1 MTISEIKKRNG
12 QVVPFTSAKITTAVE
27 KAFHAVGATL
37 PVGALELI
45 TGQVLASLERDFAD
59 QVPSV
64 EHVQDRV
71 ELALMQAGFHE
82 VAKSYIVYRYQ
93 HTKIREE
100 KQEEVLEKIEE
111 KKLMVT
117 TRSGRSEAYDEGK
130 IRAVLTPFVAGHEAV
145 IDIDTIMSQLKYE
158 LYDGISTADI
168 MRGLTMVV
176 RSMIERDPAYSKLA
190 ARLLLNRLYGEVFG
204 ADYTTAT
211 LADKHT
217 EIFER
222 NMRKLVASGDLDERM
237 AEFDF
242 KKLGS
247 ELKIENDTL
256 FEYMGLEIMSS
267 RYCLEDPKAKKPLET
282 PQMLWMRVAMGLAI
296 AEKPEDRERVA
307 LEFYDALSN
316 FYYTPG
322 GRTLFQAGAKKAQ
335 LSNCFLNSVPDS
347 LDGIFKSISDNA
359 QYLKW
364 SGGTGTDWTK
374 VRATGSFIKGTG
386 VSSQGIVPFLKIAN
400 DVNIAI
406 NRSGK
411 RRGAGCVYLETWHMD
426 IEDFLELRKN
436 TGDERRRTHDINTAN
451 WIPDLFMKR
460 VRDGGQWTLFSPEEV
475 SDLHELYGEA
485 FERKYE
491 EYEAKAD
498 RGEIEL
504 FKRVDASTLWKKMI
518 GMLFETG
525 HPWITWKDPINV
537 RSPQDHVGVVHNS
550 NLCTEITLNTN
561 DEETA
566 VCTIGSL
573 NFATFV
579 SYDAQGKAYFDHEK
593 IGQVTVTAMRMLD
606 NVIDLNFYP
615 TKDAERGNMRHRPVG
630 LGVRGYHDALYM
642 LGIHFDSQEAVDFAD
657 ESMEVMAYHTI
668 LASSKLAREK
678 GVYSTY
684 KGSKWDRDIFPQDTI
699 ALLAKERG
707 EGIDLPTGGK
717 LDWTPVRE
725 HVKQY
730 GMRNSNTMAIAPT
743 ASTANL
749 VGCIPCV
756 EPIYKN
762 IYVKSN
768 KEGEFVVVNKY
779 LVEDLKARGLWSAG
793 MLNKLKYYDG
803 SVQDITEVPEDLK
816 RKYKEVFEI
825 DARWLID
832 AAARRGRWM
841 DQSQSLNI
849 FYSGTSGRDLS
860 DIYFHAWKLGL
871 KTTYYLRTLGASQVE
886 KASVSTA
893 EFGATHTRKAAVA
906 ASVAVAETIA
916 SDSAMAAA
924 PAFTQSVPMPVP
936 VAVAQPF
943 VAAAPQPVSTMF
955 STASAAPQ
963 LSIPSG
969 FSPEEW
975 QAKLSRV
982 AAGLETGAC
991 ESCES

>member
-1 MTISEIKKRNG
+1 MLEIKKRNG
-12 QVVPFTSAKITTAVE
+12 EVVPFAAEKIATAIE
-27 KAFHAVGATL
+27 HAFAAVQGTAPEGA
-37 PVGALELI
+37 VKELADAVI
-45 TGQVLASLERDFAD
+45 SGIERDFAD

-71 ELALMQAGFHE
+71 EMALMEGGYHE
-82 VAKSYIVYRYQ
+82 VAKAYIVYRYQ
-93 HTKIREE
+93 HTKIREA
-100 KQEEVLEKIEE
+100 KKEEVLEKIEE
-111 KKLMVT
+111 KQLLVT
-117 TRSGRSEAYDEGK
+117 TRSGKTEPYSETEMRTLFQQFITGYES
-130 IRAVLTPFVAGHEAV
+130 E
-145 IDIDTIMSQLKYE
+145 IDVDTVMSQLKYE
-158 LYDGISTADI
+158 LYDGIKTDDI
-168 MRGLTMVV
+168 IRGLTMVV
-176 RSMIERDPAYSKLA
+176 RSMIERDPAYSKVA
-190 ARLLLNRLYGEVFG
+190 ARVLLYRLYGQVFG
-204 ADYTTAT
+204 TDFQNGS
-211 LADKHT
+211 LVDKHT

-222 NMRKLVASGDLDERM
+222 NMKRMVAQGDLDERM
-237 AEFDF
+237 GEFDF
-242 KKLGS
+242 KKLGAA
-247 ELKIENDTL
+247 LAIENDNL

-267 RYCLEDPKAKKPLET
+267 RYCMEDPKAKMPLET
-282 PQMLWMRVAMGLAI
+282 PQMLWMRIGMGLAL

-307 LEFYDALSN
+307 LEFYHVLSN

-426 IEDFLELRKN
+426 IEEFIELRKN

-460 VRDGGQWTLFSPEEV
+460 VRENGTWTLFSPNEV
-475 SDLHELYGEA
+475 PDLHELYGAA
-485 FERKYE
+485 FEKAYV

-504 FKRVDASTLWKKMI
+504 FKRIEANDLWKKMI

-525 HPWITWKDPINV
+525 HPWITWKDPSNV

-550 NLCTEITLNTN
+550 NLCTEITLNTS
-561 DEETA
+561 DDETA

-573 NFATFV
+573 NFAKFV
-579 SYDAQGKAYFDHEK
+579 SVDASGKPYFDHDLVAS
-593 IGQVTVTAMRMLD
+593 VTTTAMRMLD

-615 TKDAERGNMRHRPVG
+615 TEDAKRGNTRHRPVG
-630 LGVRGYHDALYM
+630 IGVRGYHDALYM
-642 LGIHFDSQEAVDFAD
+642 LGIHFDSDAAVDFAD
-657 ESMEVMAYHTI
+657 TSMEVVAYHTI
-668 LASSKLAREK
+668 LASSKLAKEK
-678 GVYSTY
+678 GTYETY
-684 KGSKWDRDIFPQDTI
+684 KGSKWDRGIFPQDTM

-707 EGIDLPTGGK
+707 TTFDLPEGGA

-768 KEGEFVVVNKY
+768 KEGDFVVVNKY
-779 LVEDLKARGLWSAG
+779 LVEDLKKLGLWNAH
-793 MLNKLKYYDG
+793 MLNKLKYFDG
-803 SVQDITEVPEDLK
+803 SVQDIDDIPAELR

-825 DARWLID
+825 DAKWIIE

-849 FYSGTSGRDLS
+849 FYAGTSGRELS
-860 DIYFHAWKLGL
+860 DIYFYAWDKGL
-871 KTTYYLRTLGASQVE
+871 KTTYYLRSLGASQVE

-893 EFGATHTRKAAVA
+893 SFGATHTRKTTSAGPAAVVSTA
-906 ASVAVAETIA
+906 AT
-916 SDSAMAAA
+916 
-924 PAFTQSVPMPVP
+924 
-936 VAVAQPF
+936 
-943 VAAAPQPVSTMF
+943 VAAAAVPAMPDQKKF
-955 STASAAPQ
+955 DEAF
-963 LSIPSG
+963 L
-969 FSPEEW
+969 
-975 QAKLSRV
+975 AKV
-982 AAGLETGAC
+982 AAGEAVGIC
-991 ESCES
+991 ESCEA